1 MSKDLI
7 FWTNSIIFRIY
18 YKFLIRFV
26 DLINFDIKNAVEASY
41 ATVVPDNT
49 DEDLF
54 PLPPSA
60 GLENTA
66 RLPQYSARLNQ

>member
-1 MSKDLI
+1 MFTFQSL
-7 FWTNSIIFRIY
+7 N
-18 YKFLIRFV
+18 
-26 DLINFDIKNAVEASY
+26 DIKNAVEASY

-49 DEDLF
+49 DKDLF

>member
-1 MSKDLI
+1 MTVPLVRLGSRV
-7 FWTNSIIFRIY
+7 N
-18 YKFLIRFV
+18 
-26 DLINFDIKNAVEASY
+26 DIKNAVEASY